1 MEKSQAKLDVLKRIE
16 ELERAKMW
24 DVDSQDDPETIELLP
39 NKIDYLNE
47 KLSSKFAY
55 KRGFFGS

>member
-47 KLSSKFAY
+47 KLSIIRFS
-55 KRGFFGS
+55 